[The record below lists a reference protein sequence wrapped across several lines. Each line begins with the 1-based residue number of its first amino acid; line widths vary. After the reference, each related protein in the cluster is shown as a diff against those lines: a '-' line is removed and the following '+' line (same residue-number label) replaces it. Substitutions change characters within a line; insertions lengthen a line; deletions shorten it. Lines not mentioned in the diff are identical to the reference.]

1 MIGEDYRTR
10 AHHNYL
16 IIKDLESQIVG
27 HKKHSSDL
35 EETIKLRNDEI
46 SRRITEKE
54 NLIMS
59 QEDTAGSYFNLLDKK
74 NEWERLTHL
83 EKTENKNLMK
93 RFEILK
99 AEK

>member
-54 NLIMS
+54 NLIMA
-59 QEDTAGSYFNLLDKK
+59 QEDTVGSYFNLLDKK
-74 NEWERLTHL
+74 NEWEHLTHVA
-83 EKTENKNLMK
+83 
-93 RFEILK
+93 RAEIKDLTK
-99 AEK
+99 KL